1 MNNKKKYHPS
11 MREKMK
17 KLLTLF
23 IIIVLIF
30 VGVGVYYAKDLGV
43 GYKYYEIK
51 DITQTIEIGV
61 TQQED
66 IISVAIDEYLN
77 ELEKEGYYVASHQ
90 LNMEILYKQ
99 AIIHKV
105 QINDEELKSNI
116 IKGLDVDAFLTKVK
130 IKNDDTDYY
139 FKSETEAKEFINR
152 LNKYIEQDYELESVI
167 DNIKLIT
174 AEDKL
179 NEKEQSVIEQKERQ
193 EQQEKQRL
201 AKVTSR
207 GGTSRRQNNGSSST
221 APLKSY
227 SYISSPYGMRN
238 GRMHTGTDFA
248 AATGTPIY
256 AWKSGTVTQA
266 SWNGGYGNFIE
277 IKHSDG
283 TVSRYAHLSKY
294 AISSGQEV
302 HKGQVIGYVGSTGN
316 STGPHLHF
324 ELKINGNFVNPM
336 NYL

>member
-30 VGVGVYYAKDLGV
+30 VGVGIYYAKDLDV

-77 ELEKEGYYVASHQ
+77 ELEQKGYYIASHQ

-99 AIIHKV
+99 AIIHKA
-105 QINDEELKSNI
+105 QINDEELKNNI
-116 IKGLDVDAFLTKVK
+116 IKGLDVDVFLTKVK
-130 IKNDDTDYY
+130 IKNDETDYY

-167 DNIKLIT
+167 DSTKLVT
-174 AEDKL
+174 AESKL
-179 NEKEQSVIEQKERQ
+179 NEKEQSIIEQKEKQ
-193 EQQEKQRL
+193 EQQKKQRTT
-201 AKVTSR
+201 VTSR
-207 GGTSRRQNNGSSST
+207 GGTGRKDSGNAST

-302 HKGQVIGYVGSTGN
+302 YKGQVIGYVGSTGN

-324 ELKINGNFVNPM
+324 EIKINGNFVNPM

>member
-130 IKNDDTDYY
+130 IKDDDTDYY
-139 FKSETEAKEFINR
+139 FKSETEAKKFIDR

-167 DNIKLIT
+167 DNVKLIT

-179 NEKEQSVIEQKERQ
+179 NEKEQFVIEQ

-207 GGTSRRQNNGSSST
+207 GGTSRRQNNESAST

-256 AWKSGTVTQA
+256 AWKSGTVMQA

>member
-11 MREKMK
+11 MKEKMK

-116 IKGLDVDAFLTKVK
+116 VKGLDVDAFLTKVK
-130 IKNDDTDYY
+130 IKDDDTDYY
-139 FKSETEAKEFINR
+139 FKSETEAKKFIDR

-167 DNIKLIT
+167 DNVKLIT

-179 NEKEQSVIEQKERQ
+179 NEKEQFVIEQ

-207 GGTSRRQNNGSSST
+207 GGTSRRQNNESAST

-256 AWKSGTVTQA
+256 AWKSGTVMQA

>member
-30 VGVGVYYAKDLGV
+30 VGVGIYYAKDLGV

-61 TQQED
+61 TQQEG

-77 ELEKEGYYVASHQ
+77 ELEQKGYYIASHQ
-90 LNMEILYKQ
+90 LNMEILHKQ
-99 AIIHKV
+99 AIIHKA
-105 QINDEELKSNI
+105 QINDEELKNNI

-130 IKNDDTDYY
+130 IKNDETDYY
-139 FKSETEAKEFINR
+139 FKSETEAKEFMDR

-167 DNIKLIT
+167 DSIKLVT
-174 AEDKL
+174 AESKL
-179 NEKEQSVIEQKERQ
+179 NEKEQSIIEQKEKQ
-193 EQQEKQRL
+193 EQQKKQ
-201 AKVTSR
+201 KTTVTSR
-207 GGTSRRQNNGSSST
+207 GGTGRKDSGNAST

-248 AATGTPIY
+248 ATTGTPIY

-302 HKGQVIGYVGSTGN
+302 YKGQVIGYVGSTGN

-324 ELKINGNFVNPM
+324 EIKINGNFVNPM